1 MSISDIANRARET
14 LSDAGRAVHSRATT
28 LYLTAPVALST
39 LLAPGTA
46 EAHPSNDFIH
56 VHEQDIVA
64 GARIPIVA
72 VAAVVVA
79 GAVVGS
85 VREMR
90 AYRNAAR
97 DFEET
102 GYGSLREERN
112 RVAGGVAFYTSVAGA
127 VATWS
132 APLVRDL
139 VNQYL

>member
-1 MSISDIANRARET
+1 MSLADMMDMARET

-28 LYLTAPVALST
+28 VYLTLPL
-39 LLAPGTA
+39 LLAPGVA

>member
-1 MSISDIANRARET
+1 
-14 LSDAGRAVHSRATT
+14 
-28 LYLTAPVALST
+28 
-39 LLAPGTA
+39 
-46 EAHPSNDFIH
+46 
-56 VHEQDIVA
+56 
-64 GARIPIVA
+64 
-72 VAAVVVA
+72 